1 MIIEINSDAMYRQ
14 AQAMVETYLQKVTA
28 GGGFASLSADD
39 DQELLRLSHLV
50 RAWEE
55 AHYPMPQPQTLTGM
69 IELKMFELKLK
80 QKDLA
85 DLLGI
90 EAPRVSELLRGK
102 RPVSLTIAK
111 RLYQKLHIPADF
123 ILDHV

>member
-1 MIIEINSDAMYRQ
+1 
-14 AQAMVETYLQKVTA
+14 
-28 GGGFASLSADD
+28 
-39 DQELLRLSHLV
+39 
-50 RAWEE
+50 
-55 AHYPMPQPQTLTGM
+55 MPQPQTLTGM

-85 DLLGI
+85 ELLGI

-102 RPVSLTIAK
+102 RPINLAIAK

-123 ILDHV
+123 ILDRA